1 MEIFLQL
8 VLNGLL
14 LGATLAIISI
24 GLTLIFGIVRVVNF
38 AHGEFLMIGL
48 YAVYLLNQH
57 LGLHPYAAIVPVVI
71 LLFAAGAAMQRFII
85 QPLLSAQGHIQIFAT
100 VGVSIALMNAALL
113 IFGADVLTISNPSG
127 LGTGNLTVGFLRA
140 GTGQLLTFAVSLVL
154 VAGLHWFLHNTF
166 LGRAVRAT
174 AQHRSAAQLMG
185 VNVKNIYVFAFGL
198 GCACLG
204 LAAGMIAPQYP
215 VFPTVGSFFVLTAFV
230 IVVLGGLGSVSG
242 ALLGS
247 MLIGIVDS
255 LAGFYIAPDLKEV
268 VYFLIFLAI
277 LIFRPTGLLGA
288 GRGSE

>member
-14 LGATLAIISI
+14 LGGTLAIISI

-38 AHGEFLMIGL
+38 AHGEFLMVGL
-48 YAVYLLNQH
+48 YAVYLLNKH
-57 LGLHPYAAIVPVVI
+57 LGLHPYAAIVPVI
-71 LLFAAGAAMQRFII
+71 LLLFVAGAAMQRFII
-85 QPLLSAQGHIQIFAT
+85 QPLLNAQGHIQIFAT

-113 IFGADVLTISNPSG
+113 AFGADVLSVDNPSG
-127 LGTGNLTVGFLRA
+127 LGAGNVSVGFLRA
-140 GTGQLLTFAVSLVL
+140 GTGQLLTFIVSLLL

-174 AQHRSAAQLMG
+174 AQNRNAAQLMG

-230 IVVLGGLGSVSG
+230 IVVLGGLGSVPG

-247 MLIGIVDS
+247 MLIGVIDS